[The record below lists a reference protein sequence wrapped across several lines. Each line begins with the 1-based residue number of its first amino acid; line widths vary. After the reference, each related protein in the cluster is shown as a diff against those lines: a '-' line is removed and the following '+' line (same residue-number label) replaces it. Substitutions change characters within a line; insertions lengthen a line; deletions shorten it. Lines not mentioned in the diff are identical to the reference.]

1 MKVAVIGASLNREK
15 FGNKALRAYIKN
27 GDTVYPVNPNCACT
41 EIEGVPVYKS
51 VMDIP
56 DELDRIT
63 IYLPPERTLTILED
77 MAKKGAKEIFLNP
90 GSENSA
96 VIKKSEELG
105 LNLYLA
111 CSIIDIGF
119 DPNNL

>member
-1 MKVAVIGASLNREK
+1 
-15 FGNKALRAYIKN
+15 
-27 GDTVYPVNPNCACT
+27 NCACT

-56 DELDRIT
+56 GELDRIT